1 MLLRVM
7 SSCLCSS
14 ISLWICAFNISC
26 SAIPSTAEAIAI
38 AYNIPNILAIII
50 YYISCIKVS
59 RYILLVLD
67 TLTKSD
73 IKQKKVVSAVIGIDL
88 ETADIFA
95 SNLAAGLM
103 NISNV
108 SIPKSLINI
117 RQMKKNLIAVKQQVM
132 SGVYEIMINIRKN
145 LVRKRRKSLAD
156 HRANWDIS

>member
-73 IKQKKVVSAVIGIDL
+73 IKQKKVVSAVIAIDL
-88 ETADIFA
+88 ETAEIFA
-95 SNLAAGLM
+95 SDLAASLM

-108 SIPKSLINI
+108 STPKSLINI
-117 RQMKKNLIAVKQQVM
+117 RQMKKNLSAFKQQVICQEFM
-132 SGVYEIMINIRKN
+132 RS
-145 LVRKRRKSLAD
+145 
-156 HRANWDIS
+156 